1 MSVIS
6 KIRKFIILTLILT
19 FTLTVLAVFPGA
31 KDDKKNDANDAVE
44 LTIIMYH
51 SLLKDKKLQNDYTI
65 SPDSFEEDLQ
75 YITKNNYSTI
85 TVGDLVDYV
94 YSAKPLPQK
103 CIMLTFDD
111 GYYNNYYYAFPLLKK
126 YGCKA
131 VISPIAYM
139 TEKYTNDGSVSTT
152 YGHINADNIKEMVS
166 SGLVEI
172 QNHSYNMHKLTPR
185 RGVAK
190 KSVESDDEYKA
201 VILEDITRAQKYLK
215 SSAGVNPNCFVYPFG
230 AKSDSTLDIIKE
242 LGFVST
248 MTCTEKT
255 NRITHDPDSLFE
267 LGRYRR
273 VPSESVEQILNRR
286 K

>member
-1 MSVIS
+1 MSVII
-6 KIRKFIILTLILT
+6 KIRKFIILALILM
-19 FTLTVLAVFPGA
+19 FTLAVLAVFPGA
-31 KDDKKNDANDAVE
+31 KDNKNADTNDAVE

>member
-85 TVGDLVDYV
+85 TVGDLVNYV